1 MNSRDLGCS
10 RHGQMSKCPTH
21 TTQDKCLRLNLF
33 SLNTSLHEK
42 HPNHAQIKAPIVM
55 YESYQQE
62 NEGFKRREVAESK
75 QFLKLGVAESGKLLQ
90 RSTIVKPLSPQV
102 WFHKNFKS

>member
-1 MNSRDLGCS
+1 
-10 RHGQMSKCPTH
+10 
-21 TTQDKCLRLNLF
+21 
-33 SLNTSLHEK
+33 
-42 HPNHAQIKAPIVM
+42 M

-62 NEGFKRREVAESK
+62 NEGFKRIEVAESK

-90 RSTIVKPLSPQV
+90 RSTIAKPLSPQV